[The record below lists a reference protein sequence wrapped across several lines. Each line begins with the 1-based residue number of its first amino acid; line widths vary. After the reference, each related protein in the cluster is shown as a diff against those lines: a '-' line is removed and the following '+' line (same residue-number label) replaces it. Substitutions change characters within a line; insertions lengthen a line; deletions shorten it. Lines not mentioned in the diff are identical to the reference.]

1 MITAAIIGMG
11 NWGRTLVDSVQ
22 ASQAIRF
29 THGATRTQAKVTAW
43 AAARGITVLE
53 SLDAVLATPE
63 IDAVV
68 LATPHT
74 QHATQV
80 VAAARAGK
88 HVFVE
93 KPFTLSKREA
103 LAAAEACRAAGRVL
117 ALGHNRRFLPAID
130 AIKRMLAAA
139 ELGTICHVDAN
150 ISGPGALNYRP
161 ESWRN
166 DREESPLGGMGGMGI
181 HMVDCL
187 INLLGPVESVLC
199 ISHGRAGLPIDD
211 TTAMLLRFA
220 SGATGSLTTVAA
232 TARIWRFQLLGTKA
246 HLEMRDP
253 QTIVVQ
259 PVAGARL
266 TTEWP
271 VVESERMELEAFAA
285 ACAGGPAYP
294 LPVEQAVHGA
304 AVFQALI
311 ASAEQGGWMAVP

>member
-11 NWGRTLVDSVQ
+11 NWGRTLVDSV
-22 ASQAIRF
+22 AGSQAIRF
-29 THGATRTQAKVTAW
+29 THGATRTLSKAADW
-43 AAARGITVLE
+43 AAARNITMLE
-53 SLDAVLATPE
+53 SLEAVLATPG

-74 QHATQV
+74 QHAAQV
-80 VAAARAGK
+80 VAAAGAGK

-103 LAAAEACRAAGRVL
+103 QAAADACARAGRVL

-130 AIKRMLAAA
+130 EIKRMLAAG

-150 ISGPGALNYRP
+150 ISGPAAMNYRP

-166 DREESPLGGMGGMGI
+166 EREESPLGGMGGMGI

-187 INLLGPVESVLC
+187 INLLGPIESVLC
-199 ISHGRAGLPIDD
+199 ISHGRAGLAIDD

-220 SGATGSLTTVAA
+220 SGASGSMTTVAA
-232 TARIWRFQLLGTKA
+232 TARIWRFQILGTRA
-246 HLEMRDP
+246 HVEMRDP

-259 PVAGARL
+259 PVSGPTV

-271 VVESERMELEAFAA
+271 VAPSERMELEAFAA

-304 AVFQALI
+304 SVFQALI